1 MGFKLVLSTQQIIIH
16 LVIISVN
23 VFLFVFTR
31 RLHGLIYGD
40 EIDAHKLLAM
50 RTLIGLFLSLQIV
63 DIIFHQALKSYEN
76 IVLKAAFSIATIY
89 FSLAISNAIT
99 VVMRRRFGAQ
109 REVDGQKR
117 YTETYNSRLATI
129 CSYAGLIFI
138 ATYLIIKIWGLN
150 SLLQTTGIFGLVFGF
165 IAFTNPIWAPDIYS
179 GMVILKTDLM
189 RDGETI
195 RLNNEL
201 FIINRLT
208 FVFTSLLSIKQNNR
222 TILRNSQLI
231 ADRIDNLTRR
241 GATEGVRQKLVY
253 KVGYPELLSLAPM
266 ERRKALDE
274 FMQRIDKM
282 FAVVTEEAGKNET
295 LAINKSRPFEWFLT
309 QTGDYALEF
318 TLYYF
323 LTQLPITHIIAKVRR
338 HVIGTRN
345 AINMLVYRH
354 SILSGVDLA
363 TPLIL
368 SHANSPAERF
378 LNPIEVG
385 MEKPQEDS
393 VGSTP

>member
-1 MGFKLVLSTQQIIIH
+1 
-16 LVIISVN
+16 
-23 VFLFVFTR
+23 
-31 RLHGLIYGD
+31 
-40 EIDAHKLLAM
+40 
-50 RTLIGLFLSLQIV
+50 
-63 DIIFHQALKSYEN
+63 
-76 IVLKAAFSIATIY
+76 
-89 FSLAISNAIT
+89 
-99 VVMRRRFGAQ
+99 
-109 REVDGQKR
+109 
-117 YTETYNSRLATI
+117 
-129 CSYAGLIFI
+129 
-138 ATYLIIKIWGLN
+138 
-150 SLLQTTGIFGLVFGF
+150 
-165 IAFTNPIWAPDIYS
+165 
-179 GMVILKTDLM
+179 M

-201 FIINRLT
+201 YIINRLT

-231 ADRIDNLTRR
+231 ANKIDNLTRR

-282 FAVVTEEAGKNET
+282 FAAVAEEAGKNET

-323 LTQLPITHIIAKVRR
+323 LTQLPITHIIEKVRQ

-363 TPLIL
+363 TPLII
-368 SHANSPAERF
+368 SHANSPPDRL
-378 LNPIEVG
+378 LNHVEAG
-385 MEKPQEDS
+385 MTRLPGDS
-393 VGSTP
+393 VGTIP